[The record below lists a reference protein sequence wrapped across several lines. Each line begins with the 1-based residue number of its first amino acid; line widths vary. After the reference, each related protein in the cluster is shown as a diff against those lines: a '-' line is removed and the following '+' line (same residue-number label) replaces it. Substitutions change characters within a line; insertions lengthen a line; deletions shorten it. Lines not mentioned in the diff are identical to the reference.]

1 MQAMEAHG
9 ESSWLDRH
17 QEVLSRTSR
26 QWNGFRASVMDVAGG
41 ITEPVWLARHNVTM
55 LAGAP
60 LPTAATCDGVTDSRF
75 QTPGE
80 FDVFPAGSS
89 VTWFDQ
95 GNSKFLAVGLEHEL
109 IYRTALEMNLEPDRV
124 AIAPRLT
131 CRDPQIEHLLWAL
144 KAELEEDSPLGALY
158 ADSVGVALASQLL
171 RRWSRGRA
179 KPAGAKLTKAQLTR
193 VLSYIHE
200 RIAGELTLV
209 EIAGVANVSP
219 SHFNVLFKRSV
230 GTPVH
235 RYVMRKRVERA
246 VELLTRTQLPLCD
259 VALRAGFANQSHLAL
274 RMRRTLGLTPKAL
287 RAS

>member
-1 MQAMEAHG
+1 MEATVNAG
-9 ESSWLDRH
+9 FWLERH

-26 QWNGFRASVMDVAGG
+26 EWNGFRASVMDVAGG
-41 ITEPVWLARHNVTM
+41 ITDPVRLARHNVTM
-55 LAGAP
+55 LAGPP
-60 LPTAATCDGVTDSRF
+60 LPTAATCDGVADCRF
-75 QTPGE
+75 QTRGE

-95 GNSKFLAVGLEHEL
+95 GNSQFFAVGLEHEL
-109 IYRTALEMNLEPDRV
+109 VYRTALEMNLEPDRV

-144 KAELEEDSPLGALY
+144 KAEIEEDSPLGALY
-158 ADSVGVALASQLL
+158 ADSIGVALASQLL
-171 RRWSRGRA
+171 RRWSRGRT

-287 RAS
+287 RVS